1 MESDRVE
8 EVIFREGFSG
18 IIFGCDASVCE
29 KSPAGG
35 RLTVTDPAYMKAD
48 AITLKHFW
56 GKNFESVRG
65 ILGWSGKMSMRKT
78 VQ

>member
-18 IIFGCDASVCE
+18 IIFGGDASVCE

-48 AITLKHFW
+48 AITLKHW
-56 GKNFESVRG
+56 GGK
-65 ILGWSGKMSMRKT
+65 ILKASEAYWDGAAKSL
-78 VQ
+78 